1 MGDWMTVVILILIGL
16 VLIYLELIF
25 VPGTTILGLVGIALT
40 GIGVY
45 LAFERHG
52 SVAGGWVLGGSFFVI
67 TVAVVYSFRSGAW
80 KRFSLQTKSEGHF
93 NENFNEGL
101 QIEMRGE
108 TISDLKPIGK
118 AEFNAKSYE
127 VRSRGEHVSAGQ
139 AIKIAKIIENKI
151 IVELIKK
158 ED

>member
-25 VPGTTILGLVGIALT
+25 VPGTTVLGLVGLVLT

-45 LAFERHG
+45 MTFERHG
-52 SVAGGWVLGGSFFVI
+52 NVAGGWVLGASFLVI
-67 TVAVVYSFRSGAW
+67 TVAVFYSFRSGAW
-80 KRFSLQTKSEGHF
+80 KRFSLQTKSKGHF

-101 QIEMRGE
+101 QIEMRGH

-118 AEFNAKSYE
+118 AEINTKTYE
-127 VRSRGEHVSAGQ
+127 VRSRGEHIAAGQ
-139 AIKIAKIIENKI
+139 AVKIAKIIENKI